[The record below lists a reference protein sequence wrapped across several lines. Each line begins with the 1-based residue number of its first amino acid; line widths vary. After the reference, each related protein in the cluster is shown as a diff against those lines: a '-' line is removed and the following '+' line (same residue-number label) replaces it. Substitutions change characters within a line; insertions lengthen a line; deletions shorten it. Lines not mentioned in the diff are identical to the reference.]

1 MKALTLILI
10 ILAVVYT
17 VIKTVVNNHL
27 GYEFVSTT
35 LEQDLTTLCGVVF
48 SYCIIYVIN
57 N

>member
-17 VIKTVVNNHL
+17 IIKTVVNNHL

-35 LEQDLTTLCGVVF
+35 LEQDLSIVCGVLGC
-48 SYCIIYVIN
+48 YCLVYVVN